1 MAHPRVLACSVPS
14 GGSWTEGLPSCVL
27 PSLLDDPDQLALIRG
42 PVRTQAGTHRHP
54 VSKGRLVTAPA
65 ASPAASSG
73 LGAPQLPRHGPE
85 RLWAGRPSS
94 VGLLGP
100 LWITEVVITSTL

>member
-1 MAHPRVLACSVPS
+1 MLDIPVAHPRVLACSVPS

-73 LGAPQLPRHGPE
+73 LGAP
-85 RLWAGRPSS
+85 
-94 VGLLGP
+94 
-100 LWITEVVITSTL
+100 